1 MKTRNTKIE
10 VLRLV
15 LMCFIFAWHLIVHGL
30 DFEYVGKGVVEY
42 SNINVML
49 FFCTLFVPA
58 TYCFVFISGYYGI
71 KFSLEKL
78 LNILS
83 WCLLVSVGVVC
94 FRLFFWHEQIGMK
107 ELYRSL
113 FPITTNKWWF
123 MSAFVLLYLLSPC
136 LNLCKVYLNKN
147 QFKILLI
154 LLFTFLQFRIFAFLP
169 NAGSDVL
176 GILFVYLL
184 GQYMNKYKVITRKK
198 AIYSYAFAFVTMF
211 FVLVLINQLSLFLHK
226 EGINKAI
233 WIILGYSNPLI
244 ILMAIS
250 MFYLV
255 YESSPYFN
263 KRLNVLL
270 SGNLFIYLLTDGTSL
285 VNYKRIV
292 SELENSLVYGG
303 AFCLLIILGSLLVGY
318 VVIKLSYYIIHRI
331 VLSEKKLW
339 FK

>member
-1 MKTRNTKIE
+1 
-10 VLRLV
+10 
-15 LMCFIFAWHLIVHGL
+15 
-30 DFEYVGKGVVEY
+30 
-42 SNINVML
+42 ML

-198 AIYSYAFAFVTMF
+198 PF
-211 FVLVLINQLSLFLHK
+211 
-226 EGINKAI
+226 
-233 WIILGYSNPLI
+233 
-244 ILMAIS
+244 ILMLCICNDVLCS
-250 MFYLV
+250 C
-255 YESSPYFN
+255 FN
-263 KRLNVLL
+263 KSTFSVFTQGRHKQSDLDYF
-270 SGNLFIYLLTDGTSL
+270 GI
-285 VNYKRIV
+285 
-292 SELENSLVYGG
+292 
-303 AFCLLIILGSLLVGY
+303 
-318 VVIKLSYYIIHRI
+318 
-331 VLSEKKLW
+331 
-339 FK
+339 